1 MRSDRNVRG
10 RVDVPLRECEA
21 AHMSDQP
28 HTPDLLKAD
37 EVVQLL
43 GINRS
48 TLTRWETAGH
58 LVPVRIGSRY
68 VRYRR
73 NDLESLLNAETKR

>member
-1 MRSDRNVRG
+1 MTVSGVATEVLDTG
-10 RVDVPLRECEA
+10 RVGCHPL
-21 AHMSDQP
+21 HMNEP
-28 HTPDLLKAD
+28 TDLLTPGQ
-37 EVVQLL
+37 VVQLL

-73 NDLESLLNAETKR
+73 GDLEAILNAEAS